1 MEINLNITIC
11 QAFSKGPQK
20 KTAFVKKVLTKVFGV
35 RPPKAPL
42 RTHKCSTDQS
52 IWYAVPPVPPGD
64 ASGKDE
70 DKNEG
75 HEGRERRE
83 GVKVSLA
90 HRSLFWFLT
99 SCMWSEAIDRA

>member
-1 MEINLNITIC
+1 M
-11 QAFSKGPQK
+11 
-20 KTAFVKKVLTKVFGV
+20 

-52 IWYAVPPVPPGD
+52 IWYVVPPVPPGD

-90 HRSLFWFLT
+90 RRSGLCFDF
-99 SCMWSEAIDRA
+99 